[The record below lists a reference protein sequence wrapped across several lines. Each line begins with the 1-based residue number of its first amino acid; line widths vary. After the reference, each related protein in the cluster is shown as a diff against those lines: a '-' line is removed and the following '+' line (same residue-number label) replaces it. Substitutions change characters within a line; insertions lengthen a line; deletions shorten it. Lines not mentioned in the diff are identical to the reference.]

1 MTDTTL
7 DRVQQALGYH
17 FKDVLALRAALTH
30 RSWSSEHHAPRE
42 QVERFGADNER
53 LEFLGDS
60 VLGVVVTEALWRRSP
75 TAPEGVLSR
84 FRSAVVNEASLADV
98 ATRTGVGLAMRL
110 GRGEERTGGRS
121 RPSLLADALEAVF
134 GAVYLDGGF
143 EAARAVVLLA
153 LTERIDRVVA
163 QGVDDFK
170 STLQERLQASHKVTP
185 RYRLVATFGPDH
197 DREHEVELE
206 ADNIVVARGRGRSKK
221 DAEQSAARA
230 ALESL
235 DESARASGG
244 STGDS
249 RPDATDGK
257 IEPRVSGDDRSE
269 P

>member
-1 MTDTTL
+1 MTDSNL

-30 RSWSSEHHAPRE
+30 RSWSSEHHAPKE
-42 QVERFGADNER
+42 QAERFGADNER

-60 VLGVVVTEALWRRSP
+60 VLGVVITEALWLRSP
-75 TAPEGVLSR
+75 NAPEGVLSR
-84 FRSAVVNEASLADV
+84 LRSAVVNESSLAEV

-110 GRGEERTGGRS
+110 GRGEERTGGRT

-134 GAVYLDGGF
+134 AAVYLDGGF

-153 LTERIDRVVA
+153 LSDRIDRVVA

-185 RYRLVATFGPDH
+185 RYRLVATYGPDH

-206 ADNIVVARGRGRSKK
+206 ADSIVVARGRGRSKK
-221 DAEQSAARA
+221 DAEQAAARA
-230 ALESL
+230 ALEAL
-235 DESARASGG
+235 DTKSAESSG
-244 STGDS
+244 
-249 RPDATDGK
+249 
-257 IEPRVSGDDRSE
+257 EVSVSSDDRSE